1 MLLQQKEAEEL
12 DLAIMHEVEVDD
24 EKNANKK
31 KEIAQANASDDEEL
45 VQMMQ
50 NNEDEDYLAGILD
63 DE

>member
-31 KEIAQANASDDEEL
+31 KEIAQANA
-45 VQMMQ
+45 VMMK
-50 NNEDEDYLAGILD
+50 NWCK
-63 DE
+63 